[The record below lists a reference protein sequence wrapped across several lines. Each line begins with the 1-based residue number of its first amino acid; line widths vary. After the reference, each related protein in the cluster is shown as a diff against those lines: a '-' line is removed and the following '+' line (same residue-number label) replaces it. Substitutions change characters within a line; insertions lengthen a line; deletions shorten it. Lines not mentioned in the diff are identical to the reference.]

1 MKNLLNFA
9 ESIKNNQA
17 NNHSAK
23 KVGKLPETSKL
34 KHQKMG
40 SVENFPVQL
49 KLAIFKDDIVDN
61 HTQKAETKMIKW
73 ERFNISK

>member
-1 MKNLLNFA
+1 
-9 ESIKNNQA
+9 
-17 NNHSAK
+17 
-23 KVGKLPETSKL
+23 
-34 KHQKMG
+34 MG

-61 HTQKAETKMIKW
+61 HAQKAEKKMIKW